1 MDAATKNQNTEAM
14 PDALEAV
21 RNARLSRTLEAVSA
35 AHPFYR
41 QRFAALG
48 IDPRAVRTVDDLE
61 QLPLTGKSDYIAEP
75 DAFRLRGEDLPA
87 DYSAEE
93 RVLWDVAYTTGTTS
107 GRPSPFFN
115 TTHDLYGIM
124 DQARRCNEAEGVLP
138 TDRIAN
144 LYPLANFPTGA
155 FLSVMRSAMIAG
167 IPVVSGLTGSANS
180 EFRVRHGLRDAIAN
194 IERARPTVLWGVPSF
209 ARKFMDE
216 ARAQKAD
223 FRDVRMVITSGE
235 PMPAALRQEM
245 REHLAAMGAGEVAIR
260 ARYACTEMQ
269 GGLVQCADHAA
280 VQNVCPDLYYL
291 EVVDPDTGRR
301 LPDGETG
308 MLAVTHLHR
317 RGTVM
322 LRYLVGDLVALSR
335 DPCPV
340 CGRLGERVVSTP
352 RRTGSLV
359 KCRGMLVNTDVLLDT
374 LSAMQEI
381 GEFQVVF
388 RREDRPG
395 AMDELVIRIEHDE
408 TRPSILMR
416 GSGGRDALRDEV
428 TRRVRQAVSMRPEVV
443 FEPRGAIYDHEQSI
457 KARRIV
463 DLRKIIE
470 G

>member
-1 MDAATKNQNTEAM
+1 MMNAATQKQETDVTPE
-14 PDALEAV
+14 ALEAL
-21 RNARLSRTLEAVSA
+21 RNARLRRTLDAVAA

-41 QRFAALG
+41 ERFRTLG
-48 IDPRAVRTVDDLE
+48 LDPRDVRTMDDLAA
-61 QLPLTGKSDYIAEP
+61 LPLTSKNDYIANPE
-75 DAFRLRGEDLPA
+75 AFRLRADGLPP
-87 DYSAEE
+87 DFSAEE
-93 RVLWDVAYTTGTTS
+93 RTLWDIAYTTGTTS
-107 GRPSPFFN
+107 GRPSPFYN

-167 IPVVSGLTGSANS
+167 IPVVAGLTGSANS
-180 EFRVRHGLRDAIAN
+180 EFKVRHGLRDAIDNVA
-194 IERARPTVLWGVPSF
+194 RARPTVLWGVPSF
-209 ARKFMDE
+209 VRRFLDE
-216 ARAQKAD
+216 ARARGAD
-223 FRDVRMVITSGE
+223 LSDVRMVITSGE
-235 PMPAALRQEM
+235 PLPAALRQEM
-245 REHLAAMGAGEVAIR
+245 RGHLSAMGAGEVAIR

-269 GGLVQCADHAA
+269 GGLVQCAEHAA

-291 EVVDPDTGRR
+291 EVVDPDTGQR
-301 LPDGETG
+301 LADGETG

-335 DPCPV
+335 EPCPV

-359 KCRGMLVNTDVLLDT
+359 KCRGMLVNTDILLDM
-374 LSAMQEI
+374 LSAMQGI

-395 AMDELVIRIEHDE
+395 AMDEMVIRIEHGE
-408 TRPSILMR
+408 GAAPEVRE
-416 GSGGRDALRDEV
+416 ALRDEIAQ
-428 TRRVRQAVSMRPEVV
+428 RVRQAVSMRPEVV

-463 DLRKIIE
+463 DLRKVE